1 MGKAT
6 VLVVDDDEHIGEMM
20 TLYLER
26 EGYDTVVVRDGRAAL
41 QSARQLN
48 PDMIILDLMLPEI
61 DGMEVCRELRK
72 ESDIPIIMLTAR
84 VDDIDRILG
93 LEMGADDYVTKPFNP
108 REVVARVKAVLR
120 RAVRHETEG
129 GKDVLHFPGL
139 SVDPVKHEVIVRG
152 ESIHLTRKELDLLY
166 HLASHPG
173 RVFDRD
179 ELLENVWGY
188 DRYVGD
194 ARTVDTHIKRLRQKL
209 EGEGESSWEII
220 TIWGRGYKFETKD

>member
-1 MGKAT
+1 MAKAT

-26 EGYDTVVVRDGRAAL
+26 EGYETVVVRDGRTAL
-41 QSARQLN
+41 QTARQLN
-48 PDMIILDLMLPEI
+48 PDMILLDLMLPEM

-72 ESDIPIIMLTAR
+72 ESDTPIIMLTAR

-108 REVVARVKAVLR
+108 REVVARIKAVLR
-120 RAVRHETEG
+120 RATRQESEWS
-129 GKDVLHFPGL
+129 KEVLHFPDL
-139 SVDPVKHEVIVRG
+139 SIDPVRHEVLLHG
-152 ESIHLTRKELDLLY
+152 EAIHLTRKELDLLY
-166 HLASHPG
+166 HLAAHPG

-179 ELLENVWGY
+179 ELLESVWGY

-209 EGEGESSWEII
+209 EGHGGNAWEIV
-220 TIWGRGYKFETKD
+220 TIWGRGYKFEVKS